1 MKIINRDSYKMYNFK
16 KIIFVAIFSIVF
28 TGCATTYSNK
38 ELQNVFNQRGL
49 ETEETDQGVVV
60 FVPGVFFEFDKAD
73 LTYCAQLKIG
83 EIALIV
89 NDSRVKQRNLLV
101 EGHTDASG
109 SEEYNQDLSYKRA
122 KTVEQSLVNGKVA
135 PERIMARGFGEKYPV
150 AQNTN
155 PDGTDNPEGRAKN
168 RRVEIVVKN
177 PDVKP

>member
-1 MKIINRDSYKMYNFK
+1 MNTYK
-16 KIIFVAIFSIVF
+16 KIIFVSLFSALLV
-28 TGCATTYSNK
+28 GCASSYTNK
-38 ELQNVFNQRGL
+38 QLQDVFNQRGL
-49 ETEETDQGVVV
+49 VTEETDQGVVV

-89 NDSRVKQRNLLV
+89 NDPRVNQRNLLV

-122 KTVEQSLVNGKVA
+122 KTVEQSLVNGKVS

-155 PDGTDNPEGRAKN
+155 PDGTDNPGGRAKN

-177 PDVKP
+177 PDAKP